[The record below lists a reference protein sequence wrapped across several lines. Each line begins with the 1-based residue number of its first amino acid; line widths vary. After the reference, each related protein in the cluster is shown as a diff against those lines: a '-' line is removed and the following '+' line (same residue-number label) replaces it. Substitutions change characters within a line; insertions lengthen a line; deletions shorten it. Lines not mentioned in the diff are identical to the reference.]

1 MDKRHFTVVIE
12 RGKGVRKEDPRFVL
26 NQNPEIYE
34 IFDSFVSQQFL
45 NLQHRDNF
53 DYIKSKIII
62 KIKTY
67 FTRLKKKIN
76 TEKTRYD
83 KFYIFYIYDASD
95 NQIVSI
101 GVMGGPN
108 NKYHGYKGRTVINSK
123 EYLYIHLLLSRV
135 KKGGTSAIYHILSSI
150 PDKYAGICLYPARDT
165 ASFYELLGFTGFIG
179 TNKKYLFQDLL
190 ILDKTPENI
199 RKLEEKLIH
208 PIITEFHSN
217 YPDNQII

>member
-12 RGKGVRKEDPRFVL
+12 REGEDPRFVL

-45 NLQHRDNF
+45 NRQHRDNF

-62 KIKTY
+62 KIKTH

-76 TEKTRYD
+76 TEKTRYNI
-83 KFYIFYIYDASD
+83 FYIFYIYNASD

-165 ASFYELLGFTGFIG
+165 AYFYELLGFTGFIG

-199 RKLEEKLIH
+199 HKLEEKLPH